1 MSLVWKPCDQETAPE
16 GLHWFHVST
25 FESEEYVDEDGE
37 IATRSTGRVINEVV
51 LADHSKDGSRH
62 SFQGFNAEKHG
73 AMGFDNIH
81 HYAEVEKPDVP

>member
-1 MSLVWKPCDQETAPE
+1 MPFDWKPCDQETAPE

-25 FESEEYVDEDGE
+25 YESEEYVDEDGE

-51 LADHSKDGSRH
+51 LVDHTKDGSRH
-62 SFQGFNAEKHG
+62 SFQGFNAGKHG

-81 HYAEVEKPDVP
+81 HYAEVERPDVP